1 MFEYSTRPNQKHMP
15 KKIDTCS
22 FCGKSKEEVNKLIA
36 SDNSSIC
43 DECVEKCGLILQD
56 DGKQQEPIEHDL
68 NPRALTQFLDQTI
81 VGQHNAK
88 KQVAVS
94 VYLHYKRLQ
103 NPDILEKSNICMI
116 GPTGSGKT
124 LIAKTIAK
132 FLKVPFYIADATT
145 LTESGYVGDD
155 VETVISS
162 LVEHAN
168 GDVELAQRGIVFL
181 DEIDKIARK
190 SENVSITRDVSGE
203 GVQQAL
209 LKVIEGTKLKVQMK
223 RNRKHPQGESI
234 EVDTSNILFICSG
247 AFVGL
252 DQITKTEHGVG
263 FVNKS
268 KAKKI
273 GKINADHLIKYG
285 LIPEFVGRIGNVV
298 ELEKLTVKELSTIIT
313 DSDISP
319 FLQYKNL
326 LSTDDIELTI
336 TEDAVEKIANNCF
349 DADIG
354 ARGIKNHF
362 DKILSE
368 TIYNIYNLKEQKL
381 SKVTIDSASVDKL
394 NYPIYNFINE

>member
-1 MFEYSTRPNQKHMP
+1 MP
-15 KKIDTCS
+15 KKINTCS

-56 DGKQQEPIEHDL
+56 DVTQNEPVQHDL
-68 NPRALTQFLDQTI
+68 NPHDLTSFLNQSI
-81 VGQHNAK
+81 VGQFNAK
-88 KQVAVS
+88 KQIAVS

-103 NPDILEKSNICMI
+103 SPEVLEKSNVCMI

-168 GDVELAQRGIVFL
+168 GDVELAERGIVFL

-263 FVNKS
+263 FVKKGKTKKS
-268 KAKKI
+268 
-273 GKINADHLIKYG
+273 GNINSNHLIKYG
-285 LIPEFVGRIGNVV
+285 LIPEFVGRIGNII
-298 ELEKLTVKELSTIIT
+298 ELEKLTVKELSQIIT
-313 DSDISP
+313 DSNISP
-319 FLQYKNL
+319 FLQYKKL
-326 LSTDDIELTI
+326 LAIEDIELEVT
-336 TEDAVEKIANNCF
+336 DGAVKKIANNCF

-362 DKILSE
+362 DKILSD
-368 TIYNIYNLKEQKL
+368 TIYNIYNLKDKKL
-381 SKVTIDSASVDKL
+381 NKITIDKSSVDRL
-394 NYPIYNFINE
+394 GEPLYNFVNE